1 MKNNVAQ
8 IIEMDKKDC
17 KPLQQL
23 WLPFGVSEILTLKMF
38 KCFKLAEICM
48 V

>member
-17 KPLQQL
+17 QPLQRL
-23 WLPFGVSEILTLKMF
+23 WLPFGANEILTLKMF
-38 KCFKLAEICM
+38 EWFKL
-48 V
+48 VGF